1 MKTTPMLLS
10 IAASACLSWA
20 GCGDKEEAAATDKGA
35 LDVGP
40 EVGVLELPVS
50 LRSDDTPPAD
60 ARKVDASLGGLRVD
74 GKPVVAFESGKVP
87 AAELSGDVIGK
98 LESALS
104 SGSKKTLAL
113 TTHASLPYETA
124 ARVLATARKAGFS
137 QLYLQVRKPG
147 GSTTPGFLLV
157 QSFDVTPRTDDE
169 VPLPS
174 VEARSW
180 DEMTAAW
187 QGLYDACK
195 TAQTGNC
202 AYVPTE
208 PAKGGKLKLVLFAA
222 GQGVNV
228 NFVRVGVSPEQLAA
242 EAEARKAAVE
252 AKKAEAEKAAKKDKK
267 KKKKGKG
274 KEEDMASASSDL
286 VAELTDTAPASEA
299 SFQFRSREVLEG
311 SPSAVTAMMQPLCG
325 KRACGAVVSAE
336 EQTLMVRVVSLIG
349 AVYADGAAPPVLS
362 FELPWTK
369 KPVPP
374 PAPAAPAAAP
384 AAP

>member
-1 MKTTPMLLS
+1 MKTTPSLVS
-10 IAASACLSWA
+10 IAASACLGLGLCGP

-35 LDVGP
+35 LDIGP

-50 LRSDDTPPAD
+50 LRSNDSPPAD
-60 ARKVDASLGGLRVD
+60 ARKLDASLGGLRVD
-74 GKPVVAFESGKVP
+74 GQPLLAFESGKVP
-87 AAELSGDVIGK
+87 AAELTGDVIGK
-98 LESALS
+98 LAAALS
-104 SGSKKTLAL
+104 SGSKKALAL

-124 ARVLATARKAGFS
+124 AHVLATARKAGFS

-147 GSTTPGFLLV
+147 GSTTPGYLLV
-157 QSFDVTPRTDDE
+157 QAFDVTPRTDDE
-169 VPLPS
+169 VVLPS
-174 VEARSW
+174 VEPRTW
-180 DEMTAAW
+180 DELTASW
-187 QGLYDACK
+187 QALYDACK

-202 AYVPTE
+202 AYVPNE
-208 PAKGGKLKLVLFAA
+208 PAQGGKLKMVLFAA

-228 NFVRVGVSPEQLAA
+228 NFERVGVSAEQLAA

-267 KKKKGKG
+267 KKGKQ
-274 KEEDMASASSDL
+274 DDSMASSDL
-286 VAELTDTAPASEA
+286 VAELTDSAPASEA

-311 SPSAVTAMMQPLCG
+311 PSAVTTMMQPLCG

-349 AVYADGAAPPVLS
+349 AVYADGAAPPVLA

-369 KPVPP
+369 KPVA
-374 PAPAAPAAAP
+374 APAPAAAP
-384 AAP
+384 AAAP